1 MEFAYSN
8 DLDDFIDPDMA
19 YDYFWSDLITS
30 KSAFKCPNE
39 NCNADITCANIEK
52 VKQDMKQVPHFRG
65 YHHIEGCQ
73 YDSKNKNSS
82 TDSDEI
88 YANAKIGIS
97 SCDKFL
103 LNRPEAK
110 DSTLESGTT
119 SGYSRNEDSK
129 KYTGGR
135 YYSIRS
141 LVSKWVQFRKNDLL
155 DKALLKIEGKDITYK
170 ELFKGVF
177 HQELDELPDQN
188 RIYWGTAFI
197 DRIES
202 IPGYKIKFC
211 SQFDYYEESINPS
224 FIISDSD
231 IEDYKVKKL
240 LKLRL
245 KTINELKTPIG
256 LVFIYGIPYQKESK
270 GNLYINFSLRNLDY
284 LEIRYTDLFEQ
295 LKVNKEDEKD

>member
-1 MEFAYSN
+1 MEFAYSI

-19 YDYFWSDLITS
+19 YDYFWSDII
-30 KSAFKCPNE
+30 KSRNAFKCPNE
-39 NCNADITCANIEK
+39 KCNADITCANIEK

-73 YDSKNKNSS
+73 YDSKNKNNSIE
-82 TDSDEI
+82 SDEN
-88 YANAKIGIS
+88 YENAKIGTNL
-97 SCDKFL
+97 CDKFL
-103 LNRPEAK
+103 LNRPESKETAQE
-110 DSTLESGTT
+110 STAT

-129 KYTGGR
+129 KYIGGR

-141 LVSKWVQFRKNDLL
+141 LVSKWIQVRKSDLL
-155 DKALLKIEGKDITYK
+155 EEAFIKIEGNDITYK
-170 ELFKGVF
+170 ELFKGVY

-197 DRIES
+197 DRLES

-211 SQFDYYEESINPS
+211 SQFDYYAESINPS

-245 KTINELKTPIG
+245 KTINEEKTPIG
-256 LVFIYGIPYQKESK
+256 LVFIYGTPYHKESN
-270 GNLYINFSLRNLDY
+270 GNSYINFSLRNLDFI
-284 LEIRYTDLFEQ
+284 EIRYTDLFEQ
-295 LKVNKEDEKD
+295 LKVKKEDEK

>member
-1 MEFAYSN
+1 MEFAYSI
-8 DLDDFIDPDMA
+8 DLDDFVDPDMA
-19 YDYFWSDLITS
+19 YDSFWSDLITS

-65 YHHIEGCQ
+65 YHHIESCQ
-73 YDSKNKNSS
+73 YDSKNKNNSIEN
-82 TDSDEI
+82 DEN
-88 YANAKIGIS
+88 YENAKIGTNL
-97 SCDKFL
+97 CDKFL
-103 LNRPEAK
+103 LNRPESKETAQE
-110 DSTLESGTT
+110 STAT
-119 SGYSRNEDSK
+119 SGYSRDEDSK

-141 LVSKWVQFRKNDLL
+141 LVSKWIQVRKNDLL
-155 DKALLKIEGKDITYK
+155 EEAFIKIEGKDISYK

-245 KTINELKTPIG
+245 ETINKMEKPIG
-256 LVFIYGIPYQKESK
+256 LVFVYGTPYCIEKK
-270 GNLYINFSLRNLDY
+270 GNTYINFSLRNLDFI
-284 LEIRYTDLFEQ
+284 EIRYTDLFEQ
-295 LKVNKEDEKD
+295 LKVKKEDEK